1 MIVRVVRLTFS
12 PETVDAF
19 DALYAQFEPRIQAH
33 PGCRLVRAM
42 KVSGHSN
49 QRATLSFWDAEEDLD
64 AYRKSTLFGEVWP
77 ATKALFA
84 APPEA
89 QSYEL
94 KGDVPGAIFDV

>member
-1 MIVRVVRLTFS
+1 MVRLTFS

-19 DALYAQFEPRIQAH
+19 DEMYVQFEARIEAW
-33 PGCRLVRAM
+33 PGCQMVRSM
-42 KVSGHSN
+42 KVPGQPC
-49 QRATLSFWDAEEDLD
+49 QRATLSFWETQNDLD

-77 ATKALFA
+77 ATKAFCA

-94 KGDVPGAIFDV
+94 DGDVPGAIFEA

>member
-1 MIVRVVRLTFS
+1 MVRLTFS

-19 DALYAQFEPRIQAH
+19 DEMYVQFEARIEARS
-33 PGCRLVRAM
+33 GCQMVRSM
-42 KVSGHSN
+42 KVPGQPC
-49 QRATLSFWDAEEDLD
+49 QRATLSFWETQNDLD

-94 KGDVPGAIFDV
+94 DGDVPGAIFEV

>member
-1 MIVRVVRLTFS
+1 MVRLTFS
-12 PETVDAF
+12 PEKVDAF
-19 DALYAQFEPRIQAH
+19 DALYTLFEPRIQAR
-33 PGCRLVRAM
+33 PGCHMVRAM
-42 KVSGHSN
+42 KVPGHPC
-49 QRATLSFWDAEEDLD
+49 QRATLSFWETQEDLD

-94 KGDVPGAIFDV
+94 HEDVPGAIFEA

>member
-1 MIVRVVRLTFS
+1 MVRLTFS

-19 DALYAQFEPRIQAH
+19 DALYTQFEQHIQAR
-33 PGCRLVRAM
+33 PGCRMVWAM
-42 KVSGHSN
+42 KVPGHPC
-49 QRATLSFWDAEEDLD
+49 QRATLSFWETQEDLD
-64 AYRKSTLFGEVWP
+64 VYRKSTLFGEVWP

-94 KGDVPGAIFDV
+94 AGDVPGAIFEA

>member
-1 MIVRVVRLTFS
+1 MVRLTFS

-19 DALYAQFEPRIQAH
+19 DALYTLFEPRIQAR
-33 PGCRLVRAM
+33 PGCHMVRAM
-42 KVSGHSN
+42 KVPGDPY
-49 QRATLSFWDAEEDLD
+49 QRATLSFWETQEDLD

-84 APPEA
+84 VPPEA

-94 KGDVPGAIFDV
+94 DGDVPGAIFEA